1 MDTTI
6 LTTLLSKAK
15 TALRISPSNTAFD
28 DEIKDILNA
37 GYEDLAKTAGIAMDG
52 FATVSLNEDPVE
64 VTFDPLLLRAVLTY
78 TRMEFGEPSDYERL
92 RASYWNQK
100 AQLQSCTGYG
110 LEA

>member
-1 MDTTI
+1 MDSAI
-6 LTTLLSKAK
+6 LTTLLAKAK
-15 TALRISPSNTAFD
+15 TALRISSSQTAFD

-52 FATVSLNEDPVE
+52 FATVDLNDDSVN
-64 VTFDPLLLRAVLTY
+64 FDPLLLRAILTY

-110 LEA
+110 LEV